1 MGLYIIIMLPVFI
14 FSLWAQFKVKSSF
27 TKYSKKFV
35 NSGYTGAQAAELILS
50 HNGLSDVRVERT
62 TGWLSDHYSPN
73 EKVLR
78 LSNDV
83 YNSNSIS
90 AVGVAAHEAGHAVQH
105 SKEYSVMKLWLAFAK
120 PAALSSNAAI
130 WLIVIGFLLNLYNL
144 AMIGFWFFVFVVVFQ
159 IITLP
164 VEFNAS
170 TRAKEFLYKYGVV
183 STEQER
189 AGVSAVLDS
198 AALTYVAA
206 AAASLA
212 QLLYFAIRLGLLGG
226 SRD

>member
-130 WLIVIGFLLNLYNL
+130 
-144 AMIGFWFFVFVVVFQ
+144 GFWFFVFVVVFQ